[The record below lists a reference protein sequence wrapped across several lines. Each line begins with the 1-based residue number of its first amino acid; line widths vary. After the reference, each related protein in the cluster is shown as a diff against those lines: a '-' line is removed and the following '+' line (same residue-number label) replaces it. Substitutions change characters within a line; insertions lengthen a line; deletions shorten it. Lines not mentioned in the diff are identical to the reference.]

1 MIGYENTLGTVEIS
15 QEYFANLIG
24 MAASECYGVAG
35 MINST
40 YQGLRYAITKSDV
53 PDKGVRVKTT
63 DGKLIVDIHIAVTY
77 GINISAI
84 VQSIIHNVRYTV
96 EECTGFKVARVNV
109 YVALA
114 LLLQFAGSAA
124 RRTRKER
131 TI

>member
-84 VQSIIHNVRYTV
+84 APATLIPDDRPRHNPSSSSNWRTTARPSASEMRNCVSIGAPSR
-96 EECTGFKVARVNV
+96 
-109 YVALA
+109 LA
-114 LLLQFAGSAA
+114 VMRF
-124 RRTRKER
+124 
-131 TI
+131 

>member
-77 GINISAI
+77 TASISAPSCRASSTMCAI
-84 VQSIIHNVRYTV
+84 RWRN
-96 EECTGFKVARVNV
+96 AP
-109 YVALA
+109 AL
-114 LLLQFAGSAA
+114 
-124 RRTRKER
+124 R
-131 TI
+131 